1 VQVDMATTTINPP
14 EPSAAHIEAE
24 SVGLLYQ
31 HAWLMSLIVGA
42 TSAALTAYLFVGHAD
57 TGLIVAWLVFIVAVI
72 LARVG
77 LILVFLRIRP
87 ARERYRSW
95 GRYYR
100 SLAWLNGFAW
110 GLPAYSLDPRD
121 PTVLFFYTLV
131 IGGFVAGAIPG
142 LSFDMKA
149 FYGFS
154 CLAALPVIVALLRF
168 DEEWLRIIG
177 VLSLLFL
184 LINTAS
190 ARISWQRIRRQILL
204 EYENR
209 QLVAHL
215 QAEKER
221 AERANEV
228 KTRFLA
234 AASHDLRQPLN
245 AIGLFVDA
253 LDARISFPE
262 VRRIMDNLQA
272 STQSLKGLLN
282 SMLDISRLD
291 AGALKA
297 DIVDFRLQPLLDELA
312 HEFVPQAENKGL
324 SLRIRP
330 CDAWVRS
337 DPIMLG
343 RVLRNLLSNAI
354 RYSSAGGVL
363 LGCRRR
369 GDGIRIDVCDTGSGI
384 PAGEIEHVFE
394 EFYQLENPERDRDK
408 GLGLGLA
415 IVRRLTALLSHELT
429 VRSRI
434 GRGSVF
440 SVTIA
445 RVRTVAQPLSS
456 APEYHEDMAGALIV
470 VIDDDAPI
478 RTGMDEVLRSWGCRT
493 ILADCADSALAQIAD
508 EARIPDL
515 IIADYRLREGRTGVQ
530 GIERI
535 ATRVGRR
542 IPAII
547 VTGDIAPERVA
558 EAKLGGYRLLHKPVS
573 AANLRS
579 LASYLMR
586 KPALLTEAL
595 RRPAGG

>member
-1 VQVDMATTTINPP
+1 MATLTVNQS

-42 TSAALTAYLFVGHAD
+42 TSAALTAYLFVGHAA
-57 TGLIVAWLVFIVAVI
+57 TSLIVAWLVFIVAVI

-77 LILVFLRIRP
+77 LILVFLRVRP
-87 ARERYRSW
+87 ARERYRDW

-100 SLAWLNGFAW
+100 ALAWVNGFAW
-110 GLPAYSLDPRD
+110 GLPAHALDPRD

-154 CLAALPVIVALLRF
+154 CLAALPVIVTLLTF

-184 LINTAS
+184 VINTAS

-204 EYENR
+204 EYENQ

-282 SMLDISRLD
+282 AMLDISRLD
-291 AGALKA
+291 AGALRA
-297 DIVDFRLQPLLDELA
+297 DIVDFRLQPLLDELE
-312 HEFVPQAENKGL
+312 HEFGPQAQNKGL

-354 RYSSAGGVL
+354 RYSSSGGVL

-369 GDGIRIDVCDTGSGI
+369 GEGIRIDVCDTGAGI
-384 PAGEIEHVFE
+384 PTSELEHVFE

-415 IVRRLTALLSHELT
+415 IVRRLTSLLNHELN

-445 RVRTVAQPLSS
+445 RARTVAQPLSS
-456 APEYHEDMAGALIV
+456 APEYHEDMAGTLIV

-478 RTGMDEVLRSWGCRT
+478 RTGMDEVLRSWGCKT
-493 ILADCADSALAQIAD
+493 ILADSADSALQQIAD
-508 EARIPDL
+508 EPRMPDL
-515 IIADYRLREGRTGVQ
+515 IIADYRLREGKTGVQ

-535 ATRVGRR
+535 STRVGRR

-558 EAKLGGYRLLHKPVS
+558 EAKLAGYRLLHKPVS
-573 AANLRS
+573 AASLRS
-579 LASYLMR
+579 LASYLVR
-586 KPALLTEAL
+586 KPGLPIEAL
-595 RRPAGG
+595 RPPAAG